1 MTHRAVA
8 RCGEYPAMA
17 RAETTFAEGSEA
29 ASAMIAP
36 PQSAGNAAD
45 ATRQWHHFLR
55 ALARDAARADHLA
68 AMAACKT

>member
-1 MTHRAVA
+1 
-8 RCGEYPAMA
+8 MA
-17 RAETTFAEGSEA
+17 RAEIPFAEGD

-36 PQSAGNAAD
+36 TQSADNSGD